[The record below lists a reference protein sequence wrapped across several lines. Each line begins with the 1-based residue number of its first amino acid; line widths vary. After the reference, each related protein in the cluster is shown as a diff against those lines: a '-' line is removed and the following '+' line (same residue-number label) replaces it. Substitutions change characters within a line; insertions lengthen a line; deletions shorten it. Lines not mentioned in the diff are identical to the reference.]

1 MVDISPRKSAKAHGE
16 EGSWFGAPWNR
27 EPGRPGPLAIALIV
41 AAVIG
46 VVDLATTL
54 RADPVSAHEGTNTG
68 MGRAR
73 QALAMRD
80 YTLARNILMSLA
92 AKGDSEAEVDLGMM
106 SKLGEGTTKNIDGAA
121 GWYRKAANSGNAEA
135 ASRLGDLYLRG
146 VGVAQDF
153 TKAHHWLDV
162 AANEGVA
169 DAQLRLGRLYEHGWG
184 VARDPVQAYA
194 WYEMA
199 ARQDEHQGI
208 AARDRVLASLPPSD
222 VAAAQAAL
230 GRLVSSTPVAS
241 AAGSGAA
248 ATPGKP
254 ATSTAKPAVAPTT

>member
-1 MVDISPRKSAKAHGE
+1 MVDMSPRKSAKAHGE

-68 MGRAR
+68 ISRAR

-80 YTLARNILMSLA
+80 YTLARDLLTPLA
-92 AKGDSEAEVDLGMM
+92 AKRNSEAEFDLGKM
-106 SKLGEGTTKNIDGAA
+106 SELGEGTARSIEGAA
-121 GWYRKAANSGNAEA
+121 GWYRKAADSGNVDA
-135 ASRLGDLYLRG
+135 ASRLGELYLRG
-146 VGVAQDF
+146 VGVAQNF

-162 AANEGVA
+162 AANEGNA
-169 DAQLRLGRLYEHGWG
+169 HAQMRLGRLYEHGWG

-199 ARQDEHQGI
+199 ARQDTQEAI
-208 AARDRVLASLPPSD
+208 TARDRVLAALSPSD
-222 VAAAQAAL
+222 VAAGQAAL
-230 GRLVSSTPVAS
+230 GRLLSSTPVA
-241 AAGSGAA
+241 AASRSGAA

-254 ATSTAKPAVAPTT
+254 EARAAKPAAAPTT